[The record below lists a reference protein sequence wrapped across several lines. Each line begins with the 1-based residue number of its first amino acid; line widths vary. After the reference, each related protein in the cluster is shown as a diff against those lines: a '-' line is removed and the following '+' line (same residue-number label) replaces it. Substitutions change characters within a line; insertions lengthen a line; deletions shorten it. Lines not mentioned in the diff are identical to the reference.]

1 MDGHLWRASPQRTV
15 RGRPTRAQ
23 GVAVASVA
31 PMKPN
36 FSGEYALDR
45 ATSVLS
51 THAAAIVSAV
61 LRVAHDEPRF
71 HCSARFAS
79 ADDAVEFAFDRFTD
93 GRETGAGAGE
103 SSRCHW
109 DHDALV
115 TEDRMGSREAATV
128 MTWRYELRDGGRRL
142 RATERIVGA
151 GRDQD
156 NVWEF
161 ERQ

>member
-1 MDGHLWRASPQRTV
+1 MSTARTMA
-15 RGRPTRAQ
+15 T
-23 GVAVASVA
+23 
-31 PMKPN
+31 KPN

-45 ATSVLS
+45 ALS
-51 THAAAIVSAV
+51 ILSANAAAIVSAV
-61 LRVAHDEPRF
+61 LRIEHDDPRF

-79 ADDAVEFAFDRFTD
+79 ASDAIEFTFDRVTD
-93 GRETGAGAGE
+93 GRETIVSANE

-109 DHDALV
+109 DEDALV
-115 TEDRMGSREAATV
+115 TEDRMGPGETGMV
-128 MTWRYELRDGGRRL
+128 MTWRYELSDDGRRL
-142 RATERIVGA
+142 RASERIVGA